1 MADHAWR
8 TMDGEPDMSVQLACR
23 LRPFQ
28 LELGSRQPPSTA
40 DTDTADLGHPLE
52 KGHRMAKK
60 TTDELLAQVPL
71 FSGLS
76 KKDLREI
83 SGLATQL
90 KLPQG
95 RELTHQGGRGYEFVV
110 VLEGTVDVLIDG
122 KVVATCGAGDF
133 FGEMALLEDRPRTAT
148 VVAKTDVTV
157 DVIGRPEFL
166 VLLDDHPEIDK
177 QLRAAMERR
186 LAEDEALLGG
196 TTNEP

>member
-1 MADHAWR
+1 MAR
-8 TMDGEPDMSVQLACR
+8 
-23 LRPFQ
+23 
-28 LELGSRQPPSTA
+28 
-40 DTDTADLGHPLE
+40 
-52 KGHRMAKK
+52 K

-71 FSGLS
+71 FAGLS

-90 KLPQG
+90 DLSQG
-95 RELTHQGGRGYEFVV
+95 RELTHQGGRGYEFVI
-110 VLEGTVDVLIDG
+110 VLEGSVDVLIDG

-148 VVAKTDVTV
+148 VIAKTDVTV

-166 VLLDDHPEIDK
+166 VLLEDHPQIDK
-177 QLRAAMERR
+177 QLRAAMKRR

-196 TTNEP
+196 TTSEP

>member
-1 MADHAWR
+1 MAR
-8 TMDGEPDMSVQLACR
+8 
-23 LRPFQ
+23 
-28 LELGSRQPPSTA
+28 
-40 DTDTADLGHPLE
+40 
-52 KGHRMAKK
+52 K

-71 FSGLS
+71 FAGLS

-90 KLPQG
+90 DLSQG

-110 VLEGTVDVLIDG
+110 VLEGSVDVLIDG

-148 VVAKTDVTV
+148 VIAKTDVTV

-166 VLLDDHPEIDK
+166 VLLEDHPQIDK
-177 QLRAAMERR
+177 QLRAAMKRR

-196 TTNEP
+196 TTSEP

>member
-1 MADHAWR
+1 
-8 TMDGEPDMSVQLACR
+8 
-23 LRPFQ
+23 
-28 LELGSRQPPSTA
+28 
-40 DTDTADLGHPLE
+40 
-52 KGHRMAKK
+52 MAKK

>member
-1 MADHAWR
+1 
-8 TMDGEPDMSVQLACR
+8 
-23 LRPFQ
+23 
-28 LELGSRQPPSTA
+28 
-40 DTDTADLGHPLE
+40 
-52 KGHRMAKK
+52 MAKK

-71 FSGLS
+71 FAGLS

-90 KLPQG
+90 KLSQG

-110 VLEGTVDVLIDG
+110 VLEGTVEVLIDG

-166 VLLDDHPEIDK
+166 VLLDDHPQIDK

-196 TTNEP
+196 TTDEP

>member
-1 MADHAWR
+1 MAR
-8 TMDGEPDMSVQLACR
+8 
-23 LRPFQ
+23 
-28 LELGSRQPPSTA
+28 
-40 DTDTADLGHPLE
+40 
-52 KGHRMAKK
+52 K

-71 FSGLS
+71 FAGLS
-76 KKDLREI
+76 KKDLQEI
-83 SGLATQL
+83 SGLATRL
-90 KLPQG
+90 NLSEG

-133 FGEMALLEDRPRTAT
+133 FGEVALLEDRPRTAT

-166 VLLDDHPEIDK
+166 VLLEDHPQIDK

-196 TTNEP
+196 ATSDP